1 MKTFA
6 FVNNYY
12 NFDSVV
18 IQSVGTINYSIN
30 WNIINTKVPLNVTD
44 LSIID

>member
-18 IQSVGTINYSIN
+18 IQSIGTINYSIN
-30 WNIINTKVPLNVTD
+30 
-44 LSIID
+44 